1 MNPAHACALLVT
13 NIYTVNT
20 AEQIEKWNN
29 YSIEILKESDL

>member
-1 MNPAHACALLVT
+1 MTLSIVVPDKMYEH
-13 NIYTVNT
+13 TVNI